1 MIHLTA
7 ELNRDMYWFFLGLS
21 CVLDAP
27 VSCTMGGKIGRN
39 QNTDQ
44 LGDYNVE
51 QFKKSTWDILDGSKT
66 MQWKSLWGG
75 DFFSIS
81 IWRWTAELLGR
92 RPPPQPPICY
102 AYVINAHE
110 KMCPSSNSVHFVHL
124 RPYLCVF
131 KTPLCHII
139 KQASTSR
146 IPLIGFTS
154 KIYF

>member
-51 QFKKSTWDILDGSKT
+51 QFKKST
-66 MQWKSLWGG
+66 
-75 DFFSIS
+75 
-81 IWRWTAELLGR
+81 
-92 RPPPQPPICY
+92 
-102 AYVINAHE
+102 
-110 KMCPSSNSVHFVHL
+110 
-124 RPYLCVF
+124 
-131 KTPLCHII
+131 
-139 KQASTSR
+139 
-146 IPLIGFTS
+146 
-154 KIYF
+154 